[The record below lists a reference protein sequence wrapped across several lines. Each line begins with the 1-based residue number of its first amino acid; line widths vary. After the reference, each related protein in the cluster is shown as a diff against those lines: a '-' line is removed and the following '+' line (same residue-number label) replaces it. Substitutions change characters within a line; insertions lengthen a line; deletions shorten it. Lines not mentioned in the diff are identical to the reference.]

1 MGRGPTGRPTVFP
14 SIPVFPSY
22 TMSKSFQKEKP
33 PSRINLFLEL
43 EKGDA
48 QEKVELP
55 LRMLMLGDYLGRE
68 DATPL
73 DDREA
78 INITSDNFNA
88 VMKSLDLHL
97 NYTVPDR
104 LREGDGEIE
113 VDLDIE
119 DMDDFS
125 PEKVARQIP
134 ELTRMLAMRNL
145 LQDLR
150 NRVVSTSQFRKKLE
164 EIVHDKEAL
173 GRLAAELDQIVP
185 PAADAE
191 DGDAERPDDPETE

>member
-1 MGRGPTGRPTVFP
+1 
-14 SIPVFPSY
+14 
-22 TMSKSFQKEKP
+22 MSKSFQKEKP

-68 DATPL
+68 DETPL
-73 DDREA
+73 EDREA
-78 INITSDNFNA
+78 INVTSDNFDA
-88 VMKSLDLHL
+88 VMESLDLSL
-97 NYTVPDR
+97 QYRVEDR
-104 LREGDGEIE
+104 LREGDEE
-113 VDLDIE
+113 VEVNLDINN
-119 DMDDFS
+119 MDDFS
-125 PEKVARQIP
+125 PENVARQVP

-164 EIVHDKEAL
+164 EIVHDKDAL
-173 GRLAAELDQIVP
+173 GKLAAELDQIVP
-185 PAADAE
+185 SALDASDTDAPSDAGDVE
-191 DGDAERPDDPETE
+191 DESS

>member
-1 MGRGPTGRPTVFP
+1 
-14 SIPVFPSY
+14 
-22 TMSKSFQKEKP
+22 MSKSFQKEKP

-73 DDREA
+73 EDREA
-78 INITSDNFNA
+78 INITSDNFDA
-88 VMKSLDLHL
+88 VMESLDLSL
-97 NYTVPDR
+97 QYTVEDR

-113 VDLDIE
+113 VNLDI
-119 DMDDFS
+119 DNMDDFS
-125 PEKVARQIP
+125 PENVARQVP

-164 EIVHDKEAL
+164 EIVHDKDTL
-173 GRLAAELDQIVP
+173 GKLAAELDQIVP
-185 PAADAE
+185 SAADAPADAPE
-191 DGDAERPDDPETE
+191 DAGGDEESA